1 MHKLT
6 KAEIMR
12 EVKDYIYITLGLISY
27 SLGWAAFLL
36 PYQITT
42 GGTTGIGA
50 IIYYATGFPIQWSY
64 FIINAVLMT
73 FAIRILGP
81 KFSIKTTYAIF
92 TLTFLLWLFQL
103 VVNNYVEAPDM
114 TPDGKP
120 LLLGTGQDFMACI
133 IGAAMCGVGLG
144 ITFNYNG
151 STGGTDIIAAI
162 VNKYKDVSL
171 GRMIMICDVFIIS
184 SCYFIFHDWRRV
196 IFGFVT
202 KMSLAEN
209 KAITFPYYFKQI
221 DTFYDVVLKGTHH
234 NNIVDIFCLD
244 STELHKAQQKLSAT
258 NNKLAMALDVANIV
272 PWKWDLRSK
281 TILCDINRPIELS
294 TNDKDVNEEQLAVP
308 DSQYFS
314 KIFKEDRKR
323 VEKAYDDL
331 IEGRSDKV
339 REEYRVINVQNNIH
353 RIEWVEAQAAVET
366 RDENG
371 KPLTLVGS
379 SLVIT
384 TRKKME
390 MELTTARDR
399 AEESNRLK
407 SAFLANMSHEIRTP
421 LNAIVGFSNLLTTEK
436 NISEEEKKEFASII
450 DNNTRLLLKL
460 VNDVLELSRIESGNM
475 SFHCEDCSAH
485 HFAETVYQT
494 HQVIILPPVEF
505 IKEFPDDDVTIHI
518 DRMRLTQVITNF
530 LGNAKKFTS
539 QGHIKLGYFCDK
551 EKKEIHFFVEDTGAG
566 IPKEELQMIFERF
579 YKRNEFV
586 QGVGLGLAISKVIV
600 EKMNGH
606 IDVQSEVNKG
616 SRFTAVLP
624 YL

>member
-73 FAIRILGP
+73 FAIRVLGP

-196 IFGFVT
+196 IIG
-202 KMSLAEN
+202 
-209 KAITFPYYFKQI
+209 
-221 DTFYDVVLKGTHH
+221 VVLDWII
-234 NNIVDIFCLD
+234 N
-244 STELHKAQQKLSAT
+244 SARQS
-258 NNKLAMALDVANIV
+258 VQFFI
-272 PWKWDLRSK
+272 
-281 TILCDINRPIELS
+281 
-294 TNDKDVNEEQLAVP
+294 
-308 DSQYFS
+308 FS
-314 KIFKEDRKR
+314 KKYDEIADRIIKDADR
-323 VEKAYDDL
+323 GVTVLDGTGWYSKNNV
-331 IEGRSDKV
+331 KV
-339 REEYRVINVQNNIH
+339 
-353 RIEWVEAQAAVET
+353 
-366 RDENG
+366 
-371 KPLTLVGS
+371 LV
-379 SLVIT
+379 
-384 TRKKME
+384 
-390 MELTTARDR
+390 
-399 AEESNRLK
+399 
-407 SAFLANMSHEIRTP
+407 
-421 LNAIVGFSNLLTTEK
+421 
-436 NISEEEKKEFASII
+436 
-450 DNNTRLLLKL
+450 
-460 VNDVLELSRIESGNM
+460 VL
-475 SFHCEDCSAH
+475 
-485 HFAETVYQT
+485 
-494 HQVIILPPVEF
+494 
-505 IKEFPDDDVTIHI
+505 
-518 DRMRLTQVITNF
+518 
-530 LGNAKKFTS
+530 AKKRQSLEIFRLVKRIDPNAFIS
-539 QGHIKLGYFCDK
+539 QSSVIGVYGEGFDKL
-551 EKKEIHFFVEDTGAG
+551 
-566 IPKEELQMIFERF
+566 
-579 YKRNEFV
+579 
-586 QGVGLGLAISKVIV
+586 KV
-600 EKMNGH
+600 K
-606 IDVQSEVNKG
+606 
-616 SRFTAVLP
+616 
-624 YL
+624 